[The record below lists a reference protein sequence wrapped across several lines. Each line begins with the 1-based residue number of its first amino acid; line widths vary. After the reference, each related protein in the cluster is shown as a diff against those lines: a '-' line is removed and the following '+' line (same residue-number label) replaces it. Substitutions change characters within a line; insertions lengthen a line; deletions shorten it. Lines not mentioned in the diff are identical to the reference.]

1 MLSMNTIM
9 RGLPISHSA
18 VNIGVLEAPDEVG
31 RYTKLTDMELE
42 RRYRVAYN
50 DVKSR
55 EKHISFEDKKKTPP
69 MVKFI
74 AGLGVLYFLWQ
85 KFKGIF

>member
-1 MLSMNTIM
+1 MNTII

-18 VNIGVLEAPDEVG
+18 VNIGVLEAPDEIG
-31 RYTKLTDMELE
+31 RCAKLTDAELE
-42 RRYRVAYN
+42 RRYHVALN
-50 DVKSR
+50 DVKSK

-74 AGLGVLYFLWQ
+74 VGGGLLYYLWHKIKGV
-85 KFKGIF
+85 FKK